1 MEMYNDAFL
10 RWKELKRH
18 SGCLSDLRPPR
29 ELRVRRL
36 FFVVGIKIWRGNGQ
50 LLLNVSVINPN
61 AIQSPPTHTHPQA
74 PFYFDGISGPNIQ
87 PRAAQTHLNE
97 TRPEPVTWRYSSQ
110 ENSGYSRR
118 VVGPPATQ
126 RERERERGAGFH
138 GNASARPLWLLL
150 HWANTPH
157 CSFPAGPFSPPAH
170 CVPSHFIQPREE
182 GGLLS
187 EPLSKQWGEKRSCH
201 LYSVPR
207 RTCLFLLFLF
217 ELQAVGLSREFDVRE
232 AELIALS
239 QRGGTHHQTLP
250 EMFYW
255 DY

>member
-61 AIQSPPTHTHPQA
+61 AIHTHTSPSPLLFWRDIGTQHSATCGSNSSEWNQA
-74 PFYFDGISGPNIQ
+74 RAGHLTVQFSGEQ
-87 PRAAQTHLNE
+87 RLFASCC
-97 TRPEPVTWRYSSQ
+97 RPAGDAE
-110 ENSGYSRR
+110 
-118 VVGPPATQ
+118 